1 MEFLYLDM
9 ESSTSIVN
17 TVTKVRR
24 FIEVWTNR
32 GYEKGDTQVFWYQ
45 LLHDIFDIDTPAEFI
60 SFEKRVD
67 GTFSDG
73 YIPSTKVIIEQKS
86 LGIDLHKPER
96 QSDGLMLTPYEQ
108 AFRYSQKLN
117 YSQRARWIVVSDFKS
132 FEIYDMEK
140 LESNPFVIQLQ
151 DLDKQYYLLQ
161 FLVDNSSEELL
172 KEQDLSVA
180 AGELIAKLYDALKS
194 EYVTP
199 NSQHSQKSL
208 NLLCVRLIFCLFAED
223 SRLFGNTHG
232 KFYHYLSSY
241 KPGQIRSALI
251 RLFEV
256 LATPYKNRDPYLE
269 EDLATFPYVNGG
281 LFDDSKIEIP
291 QFTPL
296 ISDIL
301 LNKCCRGFHWNE
313 ISPTI
318 FGAIVEDTMNPLTR
332 DPNCPHYTSIENLH
346 KAINPLFFNELF
358 EEYNSILSII
368 EDSKREQ
375 RLLSLQDKL
384 AKIKI
389 LDPACGS
396 GNFLTESFL
405 RIRGLE
411 NKIVKAL
418 IETCGLDPSK
428 VIIKVPI
435 ENFYGFEINDFAVSV
450 AKSAMW
456 IAEARTHIETE
467 LILNRKIDF
476 FPLKSITHIYEINA
490 LTEDWKSYISPEN
503 ISYIM
508 GNPPFVGKKS
518 LLPRQR
524 EELNAIAAKYIKKRA
539 GNLDYVAGWYL
550 KTAEYI
556 QDYPIKC
563 AIVSTVN
570 VTRGEQVNILWPVLF
585 DRFNIKID
593 FAYQAF
599 KWTSEAKRKVQVH
612 CTIVGFSCKN
622 TIVANKI
629 LYNTEGMPSM
639 VENISPYL
647 RAEKTNFIK
656 SRKQPICDVPHQ
668 KIGNKPID
676 NNLYIFTRSE
686 MEAFIKEE
694 PSAAKFFH
702 PFWGSEEWL
711 NGKERFI
718 LWLHGCSPI
727 MLRSMPKCRALIER
741 VRNYRLS
748 LGGLSAKLADT
759 PTKMHVTNLPTADF
773 IVTPEVSSENRQYI
787 PMDFV
792 MYTHE
797 LNVLYSNL
805 VKITS
810 PATLYHFGIL
820 QSKVHMIW
828 TRAFCGYKD
837 RRPRYST
844 EIVYNNFPWPEI
856 TDDLKDK
863 ISKAAQD
870 ILSIR
875 RKYVD
880 CKIADLYDDIVM
892 PDDLRKAHR
901 NLDKWVLKAYG
912 LDIETADDDILTF
925 LCEEYGRIT
934 NK

>member
-1 MEFLYLDM
+1 MD
-9 ESSTSIVN
+9 SSTSSVDI
-17 TVTKVRR
+17 TIKIRR
-24 FIEVWTNR
+24 FIDVWTDR

-45 LLHDIFDIDTPAEFI
+45 LLHDIYGVDTPAEFI

-86 LGIDLHKPER
+86 LGIDLNKPER
-96 QSDGLMLTPYEQ
+96 QSDGSMLTPYEQ
-108 AFRYSQKLN
+108 AARYSQKLS

-140 LESNPFVIQLQ
+140 PGNDPFTILLQ
-151 DLDKQYYLLQ
+151 DLDKQYYLLE
-161 FLVDNSSEELL
+161 FLVKDSSVELQ

-180 AGELIAKLYDALKS
+180 AGELIAKLYDALRD
-194 EYVTP
+194 EYVDPTSP
-199 NSQHSQKSL
+199 QSQKSL
-208 NLLCVRLIFCLFAED
+208 NILCVRLIFCLFAED

-232 KFYHYLSSY
+232 KFYSYLSGY
-241 KPGQIRSALI
+241 KPAQMRSALI
-251 RLFEV
+251 RLFDV
-256 LATPYKNRDPYLE
+256 LATPYEKRDPYLE
-269 EDLATFPYVNGG
+269 EDLSSFPYVNGG
-281 LFDDSKIEIP
+281 LFDDSRVEIP
-291 QFTPL
+291 QITPL

-301 LNKCCRGFHWNE
+301 LNQCCRGFHWNE

-318 FGAIVEDTMNPLTR
+318 FGAIVEDTMNPQTR
-332 DPNCPHYTSIENLH
+332 DPNCPHYTSVENLH
-346 KAINPLFFNELF
+346 KAINPLFFDELV
-358 EEYNSILSII
+358 EEYTLALSIV
-368 EDSKREQ
+368 EDAKREQ
-375 RLLSLQDKL
+375 QLLSLQDKL

-405 RIRGLE
+405 LIRGLE

-418 IETCGLDPSK
+418 VETCGFDPSK
-428 VIIKVPI
+428 VTIKVPI

-456 IAEARTHIETE
+456 IAEARTHIDTE

-476 FPLKSITHIYEINA
+476 FPLKSLTHIYEINA
-490 LTEDWKSYISPEN
+490 LTEDWKSYILPECIN
-503 ISYIM
+503 YIL

-524 EELNAIAAKYIKKRA
+524 EELNTIAGKYIKKRA

-550 KTAEYI
+550 KAAEFI
-556 QDYPIKC
+556 QGYPIRC
-563 AIVSTVN
+563 ALVSTVN
-570 VTRGEQVNILWPVLF
+570 VTRGEQVNILWPVLL
-585 DRFNIKID
+585 DKFNIKID
-593 FAYQAF
+593 FAYQVF

-612 CTIVGFSCKN
+612 CTIVGFSSKDTVVSDKVLYDSEGN
-622 TIVANKI
+622 RSIVN
-629 LYNTEGMPSM
+629 
-639 VENISPYL
+639 NISPYL
-647 RAEKTNFIK
+647 RAENTNFIK
-656 SRKQPICDVPHQ
+656 SRKHPICDVPHQ

-676 NNLYIFTRSE
+676 NNIYIFSRDE
-686 MEAFIKEE
+686 MEEFIKDE
-694 PSAAKFFH
+694 PSSAKFFR

-711 NGKERFI
+711 KGKERFI
-718 LWLHGCSPI
+718 LWLDGCSPAL
-727 MLRSMPKCRALIER
+727 LRSMPKCRALIEK
-741 VRNYRLS
+741 VREYRLS
-748 LGGLSAKLADT
+748 LGSLSVELADT

-792 MYTHE
+792 KYDKDGMA
-797 LNVLYSNL
+797 LYSNL

-820 QSKVHMIW
+820 QSRVHMVW
-828 TRAFCGYKD
+828 TKAFCGYKD

-844 EIVYNNFPWPEI
+844 EVVYNNFPWPDNPDNLES
-856 TDDLKDK
+856 K
-863 ISKAAQD
+863 ISKAAQE
-870 ILSIR
+870 ILTIR
-875 RKYVD
+875 DKYKD
-880 CKIADLYDDIVM
+880 STIADLYDDVVM

-901 NLDKWVLKAYG
+901 NLDRMVLKAYG
-912 LDIETADDDILTF
+912 LDTDTTDDDILTF
-925 LCEEYGRIT
+925 LCNEYDRIT